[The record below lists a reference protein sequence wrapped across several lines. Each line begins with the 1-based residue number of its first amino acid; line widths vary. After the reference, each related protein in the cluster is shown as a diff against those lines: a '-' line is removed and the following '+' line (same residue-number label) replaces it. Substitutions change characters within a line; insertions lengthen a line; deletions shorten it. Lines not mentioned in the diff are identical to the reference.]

1 MFGEKLKAIRTKNHL
16 SMDDLAKE
24 LNKKFNTKISK
35 SMISR
40 WESNQTDPSI
50 TNVKYL
56 MKFFGVDYSYF
67 VEDTDNVY
75 TNKLYQPSNAHPLS
89 KNIVKVPVIGQIA
102 MGMPITAEQNI
113 EGYDAIELQYD
124 TPADELFELECKG
137 HSMEPTIPDGA
148 IGLFEITNEVEDGE
162 IAAVQVDH
170 DEEAT
175 LKRIQ
180 HSKDQVLLKP
190 DNPNYP
196 TLTIDKDHPGRIV
209 GRLLEY
215 RVKMHRN

>member
-1 MFGEKLKAIRTKNHL
+1 MASDLNKYIGNKIRSFRKEKKLTAE
-16 SMDDLAKE
+16 DLA
-24 LNKKFNTKISK
+24 NKLG
-35 SMISR
+35 ISR
-40 WESNQTDPSI
+40 ATITRYETGVRNTNQDVLYRLADILGVSINDFFPSI
-50 TNVKYL
+50 NGQPTNV
-56 MKFFGVDYSYF
+56 
-67 VEDTDNVY
+67 
-75 TNKLYQPSNAHPLS
+75 HPLS

>member
-1 MFGEKLKAIRTKNHL
+1 MASDLNKYIGNKIRSFRKEKNLTAE
-16 SMDDLAKE
+16 DLA
-24 LNKKFNTKISK
+24 NKLG
-35 SMISR
+35 ISR
-40 WESNQTDPSI
+40 ATITRYETGVRNTNQDVLYRLADILGVSINDFFPSI
-50 TNVKYL
+50 NGQPTNV
-56 MKFFGVDYSYF
+56 
-67 VEDTDNVY
+67 
-75 TNKLYQPSNAHPLS
+75 HPLS

-124 TPADELFELECKG
+124 TPADELFELECEG
-137 HSMEPTIPDGA
+137 HSMEPTIPNGA
-148 IGLFEITNEVEDGE
+148 IGLFEVTSTVEDGE

-170 DEEAT
+170 DSEAT

-180 HSKDQVLLKP
+180 HAKGQILLKP
-190 DNPNYP
+190 DNPAYP

-215 RVKMHRN
+215 RVKMHR

>member
-1 MFGEKLKAIRTKNHL
+1 MASDLNKYIGNKIRSFRKEKNLTAE
-16 SMDDLAKE
+16 DLA
-24 LNKKFNTKISK
+24 NKLG
-35 SMISR
+35 ISR
-40 WESNQTDPSI
+40 ATITRYETGVRNTNQDVLYRLADILGVSINDFFPSI
-50 TNVKYL
+50 NDQPTNV
-56 MKFFGVDYSYF
+56 
-67 VEDTDNVY
+67 
-75 TNKLYQPSNAHPLS
+75 HPLS

>member
-1 MFGEKLKAIRTKNHL
+1 MASDLNKYIGNKIRSFRKEKNLTAE
-16 SMDDLAKE
+16 DLA
-24 LNKKFNTKISK
+24 NKLG
-35 SMISR
+35 ISR
-40 WESNQTDPSI
+40 ATITRYETGVRNTNQDVLYRLADILGVSINDFFPSI
-50 TNVKYL
+50 NGQPTNV
-56 MKFFGVDYSYF
+56 
-67 VEDTDNVY
+67 
-75 TNKLYQPSNAHPLS
+75 HPLS

>member
-1 MFGEKLKAIRTKNHL
+1 MASDLNKYIGNKIRSFRKEKNLTAE
-16 SMDDLAKE
+16 DLA
-24 LNKKFNTKISK
+24 NKLG
-35 SMISR
+35 ISR
-40 WESNQTDPSI
+40 ATITRYETGVRNTNQDVLYRLADILGVSINDFFPSI
-50 TNVKYL
+50 NGQPTNVY
-56 MKFFGVDYSYF
+56 
-67 VEDTDNVY
+67 
-75 TNKLYQPSNAHPLS
+75 PLS

>member
-1 MFGEKLKAIRTKNHL
+1 MA
-16 SMDDLAKE
+16 SD
-24 LNKKFNTKISK
+24 LNKYIGNKIRSFRK
-35 SMISR
+35 EKNLTAEELANKLGISR
-40 WESNQTDPSI
+40 ATVTRYETGVRNTNQDVLYKLADIFGVSINDFFPSI
-50 TNVKYL
+50 NNQPTN
-56 MKFFGVDYSYF
+56 M
-67 VEDTDNVY
+67 
-75 TNKLYQPSNAHPLS
+75 HPLS

-124 TPADELFELECKG
+124 IPADELFELECEG
-137 HSMEPTIPDGA
+137 HSMEPTIPNGA
-148 IGLFEITNEVEDGE
+148 IGLFEVTSTVEDGE

-170 DEEAT
+170 DSEAT

-180 HSKDQVLLKP
+180 HAKGQILLKP
-190 DNPNYP
+190 DNPAYP

-215 RVKMHRN
+215 RVKMHR